1 MLPLIFFFKKKVIT
15 PVFYLGKF
23 PSYKHFQCMK
33 AFFFQC
39 MKVLSSYY
47 ETHFG
52 QSVPE
57 VSLHEEVWYYLI
69 VITITIPIV

>member
-1 MLPLIFFFKKKVIT
+1 
-15 PVFYLGKF
+15 
-23 PSYKHFQCMK
+23 MK